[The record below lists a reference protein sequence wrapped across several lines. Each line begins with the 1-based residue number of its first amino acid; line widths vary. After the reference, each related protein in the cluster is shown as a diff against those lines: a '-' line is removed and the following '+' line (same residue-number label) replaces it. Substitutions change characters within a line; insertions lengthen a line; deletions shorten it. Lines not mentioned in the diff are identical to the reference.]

1 MPRPCVQECR
11 KRSLNLRT
19 MFDVSELVR
28 KNIAALEPYSS
39 LRDGLETLQGTVLLD
54 ANENPFDNGSNRYPD
69 PFQRRLK
76 EKLSGI
82 RGVPASRIFIGNG
95 SDEIIDLCF
104 RIFCEPGQDRAVGM
118 LPSFSMYKV
127 SAQVNDVEYEGVPLD
142 GDFGLS
148 VEAMLKAASAGRG
161 AKLMFVCSPNNP
173 TGNSVPEEQLKMLAE
188 GFRGILVIDEAYID
202 FSSRKSFLQYLDMYP
217 NVIVLQTLSKA
228 WGMAGLRLGV
238 AFASEEII
246 SLFNKVKHP
255 YNVSSASVEEA
266 LRLIG
271 RDVDKEIGLMVS
283 ERERMASALDSLSG
297 VLRVYPSD
305 ADFLLVRVED
315 PDGLCKE
322 MLRSNVLI
330 QNRSHSSGTPGCVR
344 ISIGTEEQ
352 DDLVLDIAGRFYGD
366 YEKSSR
372 SMSAGKNPALRQATV
387 CRKTSETGIRVS
399 LDLDNS
405 GVTYINTGIGFFDHM
420 LDQIARHS
428 GISMR
433 ITAAGDLYVDEHH
446 LVEDVAITLGSAIR
460 KALGDKRG
468 LTRYGFALPMDDCRA
483 MVLIDFSGRI
493 DFEWKVDFTR
503 EMLGRIHTEM
513 FRHFFKS
520 LCESMQCNLHVE
532 ASGDNNHHLAESV
545 FKAFARAFGQAV
557 RRNVNDN
564 AIPSSKGG
572 LD

>member
-1 MPRPCVQECR
+1 
-11 KRSLNLRT
+11 
-19 MFDVSELVR
+19 MFDVSGLVR

-255 YNVSSASVEEA
+255 YNVPSASVEEA

-271 RDVDKEIGLMVS
+271 RDVNKEIGLMVS
-283 ERERMASALDSLSG
+283 ERERMVSALDSLSG

-315 PDGLCKE
+315 PDGLCNE
-322 MLRSNVLI
+322 MLRNNVLI

-352 DDLVLDIAGRFYGD
+352 DDLVLDIAGRFYG
-366 YEKSSR
+366 EKSSR
-372 SMSAGKNPALRQATV
+372 SMPAGKNQPLRQATA

-428 GISMR
+428 GISLR

-460 KALGDKRG
+460 KALVDWRTVRMYISCILSQLMSVGT
-468 LTRYGFALPMDDCRA
+468 LLP
-483 MVLIDFSGRI
+483 
-493 DFEWKVDFTR
+493 
-503 EMLGRIHTEM
+503 
-513 FRHFFKS
+513 
-520 LCESMQCNLHVE
+520 
-532 ASGDNNHHLAESV
+532 
-545 FKAFARAFGQAV
+545 
-557 RRNVNDN
+557 N
-564 AIPSSKGG
+564 A
-572 LD
+572 